1 MEQMSMEERL
11 ALWRRKKN
19 VLKEKNGRTNDVD
32 KVIQQNNLKQQRG
45 CNKENLAQPKQHQ
58 KKKQRVSVH
67 THKNTHLAKVN
78 AKRLEKSNK
87 APSVRRKP
95 AITKYKGP
103 FPGSNA
109 GDCCDKVEIALQ
121 TEISHLYP
129 TSNHGESSIQQLS
142 VSNLGS
148 QTGSLCERV
157 QVALQTETHP
167 TCSTTAQT
175 IEAGVLLA
183 KQLSGSHVGTQ
194 AGSLCESVPVG
205 LQTDIPPTC
214 STASQTM
221 DADVSLVKQL
231 SDFHVGTQT
240 GSLCGGVQVALQ
252 TETPLISSTAV
263 QTIEPGVSSVLH
275 AGTQPGSLCEG
286 VQVALQTETPLI
298 SSTAVQTIEPRVSS
312 VLHAGTQT
320 DSRREDVQ
328 AASQTETPLRCS
340 AATQAMERGS
350 MQLSVVTVGSQ
361 ACEDAALEAE
371 ISSPLVQQFP
381 AWDIDGRADSQ
392 SVKVSLE
399 AGCAVQIRQGVEL
412 PTTRRDCMKS
422 DVGLQTE
429 QLPVLVPVAAKN
441 VTMAQGGGFLST
453 HAQTEDMFLC
463 NKCENVSHIPV
474 HIANKQEKDSVDFM
488 MSIYAQKVKELEREI
503 MRLKMCV
510 VTKDEE
516 LLSQRVQFNEQI
528 HGVKTTLHTALV
540 ETLGRVKELEEELDA
555 LKAA

>member
-240 GSLCGGVQVALQ
+240 GSLCEGVHVALQ

-263 QTIEPGVSSVLH
+263 QTIELG
-275 AGTQPGSLCEG
+275 
-286 VQVALQTETPLI
+286 
-298 SSTAVQTIEPRVSS
+298 VSS